1 MATSDRDIIITP
13 NRSQSS
19 NPKIEFKGGGTAAGS
34 ASTITMVALAKT
46 AHEGTLEIQAPSLN
60 TSDPDTIAAFSEI
73 DNGTLFSVSDDMGVA
88 KFEVNESGVLD
99 AKMSTGALGLPV
111 GITSDRPEEPNEG
124 YTRWNST
131 NKSME
136 VYDGT
141 HWVTIVTDYFQ
152 SGSLTMNTD

>member
-13 NRSQSS
+13 NRSQSN

-46 AHEGTLEIQAPSLN
+46 SHEGVLDISGA
-60 TSDPDTIAAFSEI
+60 DGDTIAAFGEVNTGS
-73 DNGTLFSVSDDMGVA
+73 LFSVTDDLGA
-88 KFEVNESGVLD
+88 TRFEVNETGVVNT
-99 AKMSTGALGLPV
+99 SQNSGALGLPV
-111 GITSDRPEEPNEG
+111 GTTTERPNVPQAG

-136 VYDGT
+136 IYNGVG
-141 HWVTIVTDYFQ
+141 WAEIISDYTP
-152 SGSLTMNTD
+152 SGSTSFG

>member
-34 ASTITMVALAKT
+34 ASTITMTALPKGPNDGIVDLKSAS
-46 AHEGTLEIQAPSLN
+46 G
-60 TSDPDTIAAFSEI
+60 DTIAAFGEVNTGS
-73 DNGTLFSVSDDMGVA
+73 LFSVTDDLGA
-88 KFEVNESGVLD
+88 TRFEVNETGVVNT
-99 AKMSTGALGLPV
+99 SQNSGALGLPV
-111 GITSDRPEEPNEG
+111 GTTTERPNVPQAG

-136 VYDGT
+136 IYNGVG
-141 HWVTIVTDYFQ
+141 WAEIISDYTP
-152 SGSLTMNTD
+152 SGSTSFG